1 MNRHL
6 IHGIIVGALFALPTT
21 WIAASDAIAEGNL
34 LTILS
39 TALFGLAAGLC
50 LGGLIAGNF
59 AMLAVEEE
67 EKTHAPARQHREA
80 HANA

>member
-21 WIAASDAIAEGNL
+21 WIAASDAIAEGDP

-39 TALFGLAAGLC
+39 TAVFGLAAGLC

-59 AMLAVEEE
+59 AMLAAE
-67 EKTHAPARQHREA
+67 EKEHAQAHRAVEA